1 MARSCIVPKDTL
13 PARVNQHVAII
24 RCVRDH
30 LHPIFAN
37 NMFLNDRF
45 KGQLLDIG
53 ESGGATRQAITKQQ
67 LEILSVV
74 VPPMKLQEQFAAF
87 VTQVDKSKVVVQK
100 ALDEAQLLFD
110 SLMQKYFG

>member
-1 MARSCIVPKDTL
+1 
-13 PARVNQHVAII
+13 
-24 RCVRDH
+24 
-30 LHPIFAN
+30 
-37 NMFLNDRF
+37 
-45 KGQLLDIG
+45 LDIG